1 MEKYVFIRFE
11 EEFAVLEKENGE
23 IVNAPKESVKGKE
36 NDVLIALNGEYITD
50 KEETEKRKIIIK
62 DKMKKVFRN

>member
-1 MEKYVFIRFE
+1 MAKYVLIRFE
-11 EEFAVLEKENGE
+11 EDFAVLENENGE

-50 KEETEKRKIIIK
+50 KEETEKRTLLIK
-62 DKMKKVFRN
+62 EKMKKVFRN

>member
-1 MEKYVFIRFE
+1 MEKYVVIRFE
-11 EEFAVLEKENGE
+11 EDFAVLEKENGE

-50 KEETEKRKIIIK
+50 KEETEKRMIIIK
-62 DKMKKVFRN
+62 DKLKKVFRN

>member
-1 MEKYVFIRFE
+1 MAKYVLIRFE
-11 EEFAVLEKENGE
+11 EDFAVLEKENGE

-50 KEETEKRKIIIK
+50 KEETEKRKLLIK
-62 DKMKKVFRN
+62 EKMKKVFRN

>member
-1 MEKYVFIRFE
+1 MEKYVLIRFE
-11 EEFAVLEKENGE
+11 EDFAVLEKENGE

-50 KEETEKRKIIIK
+50 KEETEKRKLLIK
-62 DKMKKVFRN
+62 EKMKKVFRN

>member
-1 MEKYVFIRFE
+1 MEKYVVIRFE
-11 EEFAVLEKENGE
+11 EDFAVLEKENGE

-50 KEETEKRKIIIK
+50 KEETEKRKLLIK
-62 DKMKKVFRN
+62 EKMKKVFRN

>member
-1 MEKYVFIRFE
+1 MEKYVVIRFE
-11 EEFAVLEKENGE
+11 EDFAVLEKENGE

-50 KEETEKRKIIIK
+50 KEETEKRKLLIK
-62 DKMKKVFRN
+62 EKRGQ

>member
-1 MEKYVFIRFE
+1 MAKYVLIRFE
-11 EEFAVLEKENGE
+11 EDFAVLEKENGE

-50 KEETEKRKIIIK
+50 KEETEKRTLLIK
-62 DKMKKVFRN
+62 EKMKKVFRN

>member
-1 MEKYVFIRFE
+1 MEKYVLIRFE
-11 EEFAVLEKENGE
+11 EDFAVLEKENGE

-50 KEETEKRKIIIK
+50 KEETEKRTLLIK
-62 DKMKKVFRN
+62 EKMKKVFRN